1 MRDSVVG
8 PYGDHPGT
16 WAFSPGQFGD
26 GAALAS
32 RLRVSDGVESS
43 EPPEVVMPP
52 RRRLLHSFTAQLE
65 HLLPD
70 VRVTRV
76 RPLALLVLGLLW
88 AGTSSLPRIAAML
101 PLTATAPSTERRLR
115 RWLANPAV
123 EVGPLWA
130 GVLPTLL
137 APLAGRELRIV
148 FDPTPHTDRATVLV
162 LGLVVHR
169 RVLPLSWRVLPQHAP
184 WPQPQTLY
192 LEAMIDEVCAAL
204 PSDCSVTLLADR
216 GITSV
221 DVGDLC
227 RAVGWHY
234 VLRANAGP
242 HQTDRV
248 LGPDGTERAVWA
260 LVTGPGQRW
269 AGWVHLYK
277 TAGWRRVG
285 LTIHWDRHARAP
297 WVLVSDRVPGPPRVR
312 DYRCRM
318 RCEATYE
325 DCKGR
330 EFHLDRSKLA
340 DLARLDRLLLALAV
354 AYWWA
359 EQLGLRVIRH
369 GQRRRYDRA
378 DRRDLSV
385 VRLGR
390 IALQARLDAGRHPPL
405 PFHRHGATWRYAW
418 LA

>member
-1 MRDSVVG
+1 
-8 PYGDHPGT
+8 
-16 WAFSPGQFGD
+16 
-26 GAALAS
+26 
-32 RLRVSDGVESS
+32 
-43 EPPEVVMPP
+43 MPP
-52 RRRLLHSFTAQLE
+52 RLRLLHSFTAQLE

-70 VRVTRV
+70 VRVTQV

-88 AGTSSLPRIAAML
+88 AGTVSLPRIAASL
-101 PLTATAPSTERRLR
+101 PLPATVPSSERRLR

-123 EVGPLWA
+123 AVNRLWA
-130 GVLPTLL
+130 ALLPSLL
-137 APLAGRELRIV
+137 AGLTRREVTLV
-148 FDPTPHTDRATVLV
+148 FDPTAQGGRATLLV
-162 LGLVVHR
+162 LGVVDRR
-169 RVLPLSWRVLPQHAP
+169 RVLPLSWRVLPQHDP

-192 LEAMIDEVCAAL
+192 LEAMIDEVRAAL
-204 PSDCSVTLLADR
+204 PPDCTVTLLADR

-221 DVGDLC
+221 DVVDLC

-242 HQTDRV
+242 HQRDRV
-248 LGPDGTERAVWA
+248 LVADGTERAVWD
-260 LVTGPGQRW
+260 LVTDPGQRW
-269 AGWVHLYK
+269 GGWVRLYK

-285 LTIHWDRHARAP
+285 LTIHWDRHAREP
-297 WVLVSDRVPGPPRVR
+297 WVLVSDRAPGPARVR
-312 DYRCRM
+312 DYRRRM
-318 RCEATYE
+318 RCEATYA

-330 EFHLDRSKLA
+330 GFDLERSKLA

-385 VRLGR
+385 LRLGR
-390 IALQARLDAGRHPPL
+390 TDLQTRLDAGHAPPL
-405 PFHRHGATWRYAW
+405 PFQRHGQTWRYVW